1 VLIDKGTVQVLV
13 ELLNSPHIEVV
24 EQAIWGL
31 GNIAGDSNKV
41 RDIVI
46 NAGAV
51 IPIANILD

>member
-1 VLIDKGTVQVLV
+1 VLLEKGTVNVLV

-31 GNIAGDSNKV
+31 GNIAGDSAKV

-46 NAGAV
+46 SAGAV
-51 IPIANILD
+51 NPISNILD